1 MIGVMIMPNWLINFF
16 AGLGMLETALLV
28 VSGIIIYADIKRV
41 DQEED

>member
-1 MIGVMIMPNWLINFF
+1 MPNWLINFF

-28 VSGIIIYADIKRV
+28 VGGIIVYTDIKRA